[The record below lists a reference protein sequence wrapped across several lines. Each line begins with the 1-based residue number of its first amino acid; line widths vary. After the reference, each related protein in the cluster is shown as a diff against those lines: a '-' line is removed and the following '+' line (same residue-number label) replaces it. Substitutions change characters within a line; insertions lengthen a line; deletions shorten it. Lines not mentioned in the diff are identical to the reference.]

1 MKITK
6 LFNLAP
12 RVLGNIFGS
21 KITALFEA
29 TMQAFNGLGLGF
41 MAHNIYRFEARDALG
56 NLKWVEEVRNLTV
69 TEGLNDILTQYFKG
83 SSYTA
88 GWFVGLINNA
98 GFSALAAGDTA
109 AQIGGSNGWTESA
122 GYSNS
127 TRPALTLGS
136 ASAGSIDNTASKAV
150 FTINTTVTIYGGFV
164 VNNSTKSG
172 TSGKIYG
179 EAAFSTTRSLL
190 NGDTLTVTVTL
201 TAATA

>member
-21 KITALFEA
+21 KIGAKFEA
-29 TMQAFNGLGLGF
+29 ALGAFNGLGLG
-41 MAHNIYRFEARDALG
+41 MAAHNIYRFEARDALG

-109 AQIGGSNGWTESA
+109 AQIGGSNGWAESA

-190 NGDTLTVTVTL
+190 NGDTLTVTVSL